1 MQKMVDKLYKQKRL
15 DKLRPVTQYE
25 YKQREVRTRL
35 DIADIYSRLLSVY
48 EALEDN
54 GIAINTEGAEEALLV
69 DMVEEDLLS
78 AEMDF
83 EQKKYQE
90 RMEAYE
96 RGSVIEYIRRLFTGQ
111 PVVPLFDM
119 ETEKTVKE
127 VKVPEPINQA
137 RKAKVEVDKKNEEE
151 ERILNLLKS
160 VEAKGGT
167 RHASKEEKE
176 ELKSVLEEIKQVVE
190 TKEELVPQ
198 S

>member
-48 EALEDN
+48 EALEDS
-54 GIAINTEGAEEALLV
+54 GIEINTEGAEEGLLV

-119 ETEKTVKE
+119 DTEKPVKE
-127 VKVPEPINQA
+127 IKVPEPINQA
-137 RKAKVEVDKKNEEE
+137 RKAKVDVDKKNAEE

-160 VEAKGGT
+160 VEDKGGT

-176 ELKSVLEEIKQVVE
+176 ELKNILEEIKQVVE
-190 TKEELVPQ
+190 TKEELAPQ